1 MASSIDE
8 KKARVP
14 AEASTR
20 LRSLIKPR
28 GPERGRAGGGSE
40 KRGVAR
46 PFDIHAEISEL
57 AAPVERE
64 LHLNAAADGPAH
76 AVLEQE
82 TAAKTGTPRA

>member
-8 KKARVP
+8 KRARVP
-14 AEASTR
+14 AEVSTR

-28 GPERGRAGGGSE
+28 GPERGRAGGSE
-40 KRGVAR
+40 KPGVAR
-46 PFDIHAEISEL
+46 PFDIHAEIFEL

-76 AVLEQE
+76 AVLAQE